1 MGQKDKK
8 RKKDVDLKSQ
18 ICSSLDTFHYR
29 SLDAQHLMYKLDA
42 Y

>member
-1 MGQKDKK
+1 MGQKDEE
-8 RKKDVDLKSQ
+8 SQ

-29 SLDAQHLMYKLDA
+29 SLDTQHLMYILDA